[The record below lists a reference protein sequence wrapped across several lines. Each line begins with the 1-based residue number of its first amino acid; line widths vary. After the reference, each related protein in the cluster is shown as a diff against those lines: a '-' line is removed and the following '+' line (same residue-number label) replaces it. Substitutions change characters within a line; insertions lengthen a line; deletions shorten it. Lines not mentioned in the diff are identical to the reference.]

1 MNQLLE
7 KTLINI
13 DSIEYIDSD
22 IPTYAKSY
30 LDYAESFGLQWN
42 KFIKTQL
49 DSYTGTLI
57 TEKRM
62 TRLIGDLS
70 QLNNKLVL
78 EIGCGAGRFT
88 EVLLKYGANVVSVD
102 MSIAVLA
109 NKKNCPISEKHA
121 IVQADMN
128 DLPFKNEIF
137 DYVICLGVL
146 QHTPNT
152 FESIQNSQ
160 RVLKKGGSYVLDHY
174 THTLSYYTKTTY
186 FFRKYIAQFNKEK
199 KFEVIERIFNFFYP
213 IHYAIRK
220 FYPLQM
226 LLSRISP
233 VHVYFK
239 AYPELSDEL
248 QKEWALLD
256 THDSLAD
263 PYKNHLSLPAI
274 RSFLKKEN
282 YQIPFLDYG
291 GNGVEARFIK

>member
-1 MNQLLE
+1 MHPLLE
-7 KTLINI
+7 RTLINKE
-13 DSIEYIDSD
+13 SIEYIDSD

-49 DSYTGTLI
+49 DSYTGTQI

-62 TRLIGDLS
+62 ARLVGDLS
-70 QLNNKLVL
+70 QLKNKLVL

-88 EVLLKYGANVVSVD
+88 EVLLKYGAKVVSVD
-102 MSIAVLA
+102 MSIAVFA
-109 NKKNCPISEKHA
+109 NKKNCPISENHA

-128 DLPFKNEIF
+128 NLPFQDEIF

-146 QHTPNT
+146 QHTPNS

-186 FFRKYIAQFNKEK
+186 LFRKYISRFSKEK
-199 KFEVIERIFNFFYP
+199 KYEVIEKIFNFFYP
-213 IHYAIRK
+213 MHYAIRK

-226 LLSRISP
+226 MLSRISP

-239 AYPELSDEL
+239 AYPELTDEL

-263 PYKNHLSLPAI
+263 PYKTHLSVSAI
-274 RSFLKKEN
+274 RSFLEGKN
-282 YQIPFLDYG
+282 YQVSLSAMVVMVLKLG
-291 GNGVEARFIK
+291 L